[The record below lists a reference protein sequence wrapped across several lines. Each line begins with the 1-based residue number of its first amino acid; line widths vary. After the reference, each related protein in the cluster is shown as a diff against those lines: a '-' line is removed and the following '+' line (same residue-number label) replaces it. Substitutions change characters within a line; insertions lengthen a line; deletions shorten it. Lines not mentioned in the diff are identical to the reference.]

1 MDVTPVN
8 FIELRLYNTEEENEV
23 RQFMDFVK
31 RAYVESARAG
41 LKNTF
46 EKDRPIIKK
55 LIEELNINIET
66 STVIISTGGGRNE

>member
-23 RQFMDFVK
+23 QQFMNFVK
-31 RAYVESARAG
+31 RAYTESARAG

-46 EKDRPIIKK
+46 EHDRPIIKK
-55 LIEELNINIET
+55 LMEELKINTET
-66 STVIISTGGGRNE
+66 EIIRVTTEGTQ